1 MTDLSEHAPL
11 RPRVVIAED
20 EALIRMDLAEML
32 EEQGYE
38 VVAQAANGQEAI
50 DAAREHQ
57 PDLIVL
63 DIKMPKVDG
72 IAAATVIARERIA
85 PIVMLTAFSQR
96 ELIERARDAGA
107 MAYVVKPFGPH
118 DLVPAIELARA
129 RFAEIKALALE
140 AGDLRGQLEARKVIE
155 RAKSLIQD
163 ELGIT
168 EAESFSWIQRTAMDL
183 RLSMRE
189 VAQSVIDKGF
199 SS

>member
-1 MTDLSEHAPL
+1 
-11 RPRVVIAED
+11 
-20 EALIRMDLAEML
+20 
-32 EEQGYE
+32 
-38 VVAQAANGQEAI
+38 
-50 DAAREHQ
+50 
-57 PDLIVL
+57 
-63 DIKMPKVDG
+63 MPKVNG

>member
-1 MTDLSEHAPL
+1 MTENSEQAPL
-11 RPRVVIAED
+11 KLRVLIAED

-32 EEQGYE
+32 EEQGYA
-38 VVAQAANGQEAI
+38 VVAQVADGQAAI
-50 DAAREHQ
+50 DASRELQ
-57 PDLIVL
+57 PDLVVL
-63 DIKMPKVDG
+63 DIKMPRVDG
-72 IAAATVIARERIA
+72 IAAATVIASERIA

-129 RFAEIKALALE
+129 RFAEIHALAAEVDGLQE
-140 AGDLRGQLEARKVIE
+140 QLEARKLIE
-155 RAKSLIQD
+155 RAKSLIQ
-163 ELGIT
+163 ENLGFS

-189 VAQSVIDKGF
+189 VAQTVIDNGL

>member
-1 MTDLSEHAPL
+1 MTENSEQAPL
-11 RPRVVIAED
+11 KLRVLIAED

-32 EEQGYE
+32 EEQGYA
-38 VVAQAANGQEAI
+38 VVAQVADGQAAI
-50 DAAREHQ
+50 DAARELQ
-57 PDLIVL
+57 PDLVVL
-63 DIKMPKVDG
+63 DIKMPRVDG
-72 IAAATVIARERIA
+72 IAAATVIASERIA

-129 RFAEIKALALE
+129 RFAEIHALAAEVDGLQE
-140 AGDLRGQLEARKVIE
+140 QLEARKLIE
-155 RAKSLIQD
+155 RAKSLIQ
-163 ELGIT
+163 ENLGFS

-189 VAQSVIDKGF
+189 VAQTVIDNGL